1 MLGAFQERLAMVRV
15 NQQRLWDSLMEMATI
30 GATAR
35 GGSCRLALSDDE
47 VRGRRRFIAWCEAA
61 GCEIRIDPIGNLF
74 ARRPGTEP
82 DAPAV
87 MCGSHLDTQPLG
99 GRFDGVYG
107 VLAGLEAIRTLNEHG
122 IATRH
127 PIDVVAWTNEEGSRF
142 TPGMMGSAVYAGKL
156 DLDDAL
162 ARPCMHTGVR
172 LGDELERTGFAGP
185 ARERQMPKAYFEAH
199 IEQGPVLENAGVPI
213 GVVTGVQGIVELD
226 VTVTGFE
233 SHAGTTPMSVR
244 KDAMG
249 VAAAMIAAIVEHG
262 HGFDADARVTVGHL
276 ACQPNSPSTIPGQV
290 RFSVDVRHPSR
301 SALQR
306 LVADIGAICTQRTAL
321 RGTHVDVQR
330 IAEYDPIAFDAACIE
345 RVRQAT
351 IAAGYPYLEMFSG
364 AGHDAVNLSYVA
376 PSAMVFVPCKAGLSH
391 NEAEDA
397 DPVHLAQ
404 GASVLA
410 NLLVDC
416 AR

>member
-1 MLGAFQERLAMVRV
+1 MVRV

-61 GCEIRIDPIGNLF
+61 GCEIRIDPIGNVF

-306 LVADIGAICTQRTAL
+306 LVADIGAICTQRIAL

>member
-1 MLGAFQERLAMVRV
+1 MVRV

-162 ARPCMHTGVR
+162 ARHCMHTGVR

-306 LVADIGAICTQRTAL
+306 LVADIGAICTQRTVL

-345 RVRQAT
+345 RVREAT

>member
-1 MLGAFQERLAMVRV
+1 MMRV
-15 NQQRLWDSLMEMATI
+15 NRQRLWDSLMEMATI

-47 VRGRRRFIAWCEAA
+47 MRGRRRFIAWCEAA

-162 ARPCMHTGVR
+162 ARPCMHSGVR

-185 ARERQMPKAYFEAH
+185 VRERQMPKAYFEAH

-306 LVADIGAICTQRTAL
+306 LVADIGAICTERTAL

>member
-1 MLGAFQERLAMVRV
+1 MVRI

>member
-1 MLGAFQERLAMVRV
+1 MVRV

-82 DAPAV
+82 EAPAV

-321 RGTHVDVQR
+321 RGTHVDVQL

>member
-1 MLGAFQERLAMVRV
+1 MVRV

-82 DAPAV
+82 EAPAV

>member
-1 MLGAFQERLAMVRV
+1 MILV

-30 GATAR
+30 GATAH
-35 GGSCRLALSDDE
+35 GGSCRLALSDDDAL
-47 VRGRRRFIAWCEAA
+47 GRRRFIAWCEAA
-61 GCEIRIDPIGNLF
+61 GCEIRIDPIGNVF

-82 DAPAV
+82 GLPAV

-142 TPGMMGSAVYAGKL
+142 TPGMMGSAVYAGAL
-156 DLDDAL
+156 DLDYAL
-162 ARPCMHTGVR
+162 DRPCMQTGALLR
-172 LGDELERTGFAGP
+172 DELARTGFAGP

-199 IEQGPVLENAGVPI
+199 IEQGPVLEQAGLPI
-213 GVVTGVQGIVELD
+213 GVVTGVQGIYELD

-244 KDAMG
+244 RDAMG
-249 VAAAMIAAIVEHG
+249 VAAAMIAAIVEQG
-262 HGFDADARVTVGHL
+262 HAFDDDARVTVGHV
-276 ACQPNSPSTIPGQV
+276 ACQPNSPSTIPGKV

-301 SALQR
+301 PALQQ
-306 LVADIGAICTQRTAL
+306 LVADIEAICMQRTAL
-321 RGTHVDVQR
+321 RGTSVQVQT
-330 IAEYDPIAFDAACIE
+330 IAEYEPVVFDAECVE

-351 IAAGYPYLEMFSG
+351 AAAGYPSKEMCSG

-376 PSAMVFVPCKAGLSH
+376 PSAMVFVQCKAGLSH

-397 DPVHLAQ
+397 DPAHLAQ

-410 NLLVDC
+410 NLLADC

>member
-1 MLGAFQERLAMVRV
+1 MMRV
-15 NQQRLWDSLMEMATI
+15 NRQRLWDSLMEMATI

-162 ARPCMHTGVR
+162 ARPCMHSGVR

-185 ARERQMPKAYFEAH
+185 VRERQMPKAYFEAH

-306 LVADIGAICTQRTAL
+306 LVADIGAICTERTAL

>member
-1 MLGAFQERLAMVRV
+1 MVRV

-156 DLDDAL
+156 GLDDAL

-306 LVADIGAICTQRTAL
+306 LVADIGAICTQRIAL

>member
-1 MLGAFQERLAMVRV
+1 MIRV

-30 GATAR
+30 GATAH
-35 GGSCRLALSDDE
+35 GGNCRLALTDDD
-47 VRGRRRFIAWCEAA
+47 VLGRRRFMRWCEEA
-61 GCEIRIDPIGNLF
+61 GCEIRIDPIGNVF
-74 ARRPGTEP
+74 ARRPGTQP
-82 DAPAV
+82 DARAV

-107 VLAGLEAIRTLNEHG
+107 VLAGLEAVRTLNELG

-127 PIDVVAWTNEEGSRF
+127 PVDVVAWTNEEGSRF
-142 TPGMMGSAVYAGKL
+142 TPGMMGSAVYAGVL
-156 DLDDAL
+156 DLESAR
-162 ARPCMHTGVR
+162 ARPCMQTGVL
-172 LGDELERTGFAGP
+172 LGEELERTGFAGP
-185 ARERQMPKAYFEAH
+185 ERERQMPKAYFEAH
-199 IEQGPVLENAGVPI
+199 IEQGPVLENAGMPI
-213 GVVTGVQGIVELD
+213 GVVTGVQGMYELD

-249 VAAAMIAAIVEHG
+249 AAAAMIAAIIEHG
-262 HGFDADARVTVGHL
+262 HTFDADARVTVGHI
-276 ACQPNSPSTIPGQV
+276 ACQPNSPSTIPGLV
-290 RFSVDVRHPSR
+290 KFSLDIRHPSR
-301 SALQR
+301 PALQR
-306 LVADIGAICTQRTAL
+306 LVADIEAICLQRTAL
-321 RGTHVDVQR
+321 RGASVQVQTV
-330 IAEYDPIAFDAACIE
+330 AEYEPVVFDAECIA

-351 IAAGYPYLEMFSG
+351 AAAGYPYLEMCSG
-364 AGHDAVNLSYVA
+364 AGHDAVNLSYVV

-410 NLLVDC
+410 NLLADC

>member
-1 MLGAFQERLAMVRV
+1 MVRV

-162 ARPCMHTGVR
+162 ARSCMHTGVR

-306 LVADIGAICTQRTAL
+306 LVADIGAICTQRTVL

>member
-1 MLGAFQERLAMVRV
+1 MVRV

-61 GCEIRIDPIGNLF
+61 GCEIRIDPIGDLF

-156 DLDDAL
+156 GLDDAL

-306 LVADIGAICTQRTAL
+306 LVADIGAICTQRIAL

>member
-1 MLGAFQERLAMVRV
+1 MMRV
-15 NQQRLWDSLMEMATI
+15 NRQRLWDSLMEMATI

-162 ARPCMHTGVR
+162 ARPCMHSGVR
-172 LGDELERTGFAGP
+172 FGDELERTGFAGP

-306 LVADIGAICTQRTAL
+306 LVADIGAICTERTAL

>member
-1 MLGAFQERLAMVRV
+1 MVRV

-290 RFSVDVRHPSR
+290 HFSVDVRHPSR

>member
-1 MLGAFQERLAMVRV
+1 MMRV
-15 NQQRLWDSLMEMATI
+15 NRQRLWDSLMEMATI

-107 VLAGLEAIRTLNEHG
+107 VLAGLEAIRALNEHG

-306 LVADIGAICTQRTAL
+306 LVADIGAICTERTAL

>member
-1 MLGAFQERLAMVRV
+1 MVRV

-61 GCEIRIDPIGNLF
+61 GCQIRIDPIGNVF

-244 KDAMG
+244 RDAMG

-306 LVADIGAICTQRTAL
+306 LVADIGAICTQRTVL

>member
-1 MLGAFQERLAMVRV
+1 MILV
-15 NQQRLWDSLMEMATI
+15 NQQRLWNSLMEMAAI
-30 GATAR
+30 GATAH
-35 GGSCRLALSDDE
+35 GGSCRLALSDDDAL
-47 VRGRRRFIAWCEAA
+47 GRRRFIAWCEAA
-61 GCEIRIDPIGNLF
+61 GCEIRIDPIGNVF

-82 DAPAV
+82 GLPPV
-87 MCGSHLDTQPLG
+87 TCGSHLDTQPLG

-107 VLAGLEAIRTLNEHG
+107 VLAGLEAIRALNEHG

-142 TPGMMGSAVYAGKL
+142 TPGMMGSAVYAGAL
-156 DLDDAL
+156 DLDYAL
-162 ARPCMHTGVR
+162 DRPCMQTGVLLR
-172 LGDELERTGFAGP
+172 DELERTGFAGP

-199 IEQGPVLENAGVPI
+199 IEQGPVLEQAGLPI
-213 GVVTGVQGIVELD
+213 GVVTGVQGIYELD

-244 KDAMG
+244 RDAMG

-262 HGFDADARVTVGHL
+262 HTFDADARVTVGHV
-276 ACQPNSPSTIPGQV
+276 ACQPNSPSTIPGKV
-290 RFSVDVRHPSR
+290 RFSVDVRHPSQA
-301 SALQR
+301 ALQQ
-306 LVADIGAICTQRTAL
+306 LVADIEAICQQRTAL
-321 RGTHVDVQR
+321 RGTSVQVQT
-330 IAEYDPIAFDAACIE
+330 IAEYEPVVFDAECIE

-351 IAAGYPYLEMFSG
+351 AAVGYPYMEMCSG

-410 NLLVDC
+410 NLLADC

>member
-1 MLGAFQERLAMVRV
+1 MVRV

-82 DAPAV
+82 DAPPV

-162 ARPCMHTGVR
+162 ARPCMHSGVR

-306 LVADIGAICTQRTAL
+306 LVADIGAICTERTAL

>member
-1 MLGAFQERLAMVRV
+1 MVRV

-321 RGTHVDVQR
+321 RGTHVDVQL

>member
-1 MLGAFQERLAMVRV
+1 MVRV

-30 GATAR
+30 GATAG

-321 RGTHVDVQR
+321 RGTQVDVQR

>member
-1 MLGAFQERLAMVRV
+1 MMRV
-15 NQQRLWDSLMEMATI
+15 NRQRLWDSLMEMATI

-306 LVADIGAICTQRTAL
+306 LVADIGAICTERTAL

-345 RVRQAT
+345 RARQAT

>member
-1 MLGAFQERLAMVRV
+1 MIRV

-30 GATAR
+30 GATAY
-35 GGSCRLALSDDE
+35 GGSCRLALTDE
-47 VRGRRRFIAWCEAA
+47 DVLGRRRFMRWCEEA
-61 GCEIRIDPIGNLF
+61 GCEIRVDPIGNVF
-74 ARRPGTEP
+74 ARRPGTGP
-82 DAPAV
+82 GAPAV

-127 PIDVVAWTNEEGSRF
+127 PIDVIAWTNEEGSRF
-142 TPGMMGSAVYAGKL
+142 TPGMMGSAVYAGVL
-156 DLDDAL
+156 DLESAR
-162 ARPCMHTGVR
+162 ARPCMQTGVL
-172 LGDELERTGFAGP
+172 LGQELERTGFAGP
-185 ARERQMPKAYFEAH
+185 ERERQMPKAYFEAH
-199 IEQGPVLENAGVPI
+199 IEQGPVLENAGLPI
-213 GVVTGVQGIVELD
+213 GVVTGVQGIYELD

-249 VAAAMIAAIVEHG
+249 AAAAMIAAMIEHG
-262 HGFDADARVTVGHL
+262 HAFDADARVTVGHI
-276 ACQPNSPSTIPGQV
+276 ACQPNSPSTIPGKV
-290 RFSVDVRHPSR
+290 RFSIDIRHPSQP
-301 SALQR
+301 ALQR
-306 LVADIGAICTQRTAL
+306 LVADIEAICLQRTAL
-321 RGTHVDVQR
+321 RGASVQVQTV
-330 IAEYDPIAFDAACIE
+330 AEYAPVVFDAQCVE
-345 RVRQAT
+345 RVREAT
-351 IAAGYPYLEMFSG
+351 VAAGYPYLEMCSG

-376 PSAMVFVPCKAGLSH
+376 PTAMVFVPCKAGLSH

-410 NLLVDC
+410 NLLADC

>member
-1 MLGAFQERLAMVRV
+1 MVRV

-345 RVRQAT
+345 RVREAT

>member
-1 MLGAFQERLAMVRV
+1 MVRV

-35 GGSCRLALSDDE
+35 GGNCRLALSDDE

-262 HGFDADARVTVGHL
+262 HSFDADARVTVGHL

>member
-1 MLGAFQERLAMVRV
+1 MILV
-15 NQQRLWDSLMEMATI
+15 NQKRLWDSLMEMATI
-30 GATAR
+30 GATAH
-35 GGSCRLALSDDE
+35 GGSCRLALSDDDAL
-47 VRGRRRFIAWCEAA
+47 GRRCFIAWCEAA
-61 GCEIRIDPIGNLF
+61 GCEIRIDPIGNVF

-82 DAPAV
+82 GLPPV
-87 MCGSHLDTQPLG
+87 TCGSHLDTQPLG

-142 TPGMMGSAVYAGKL
+142 TPGMMGSAVYAGAL
-156 DLDDAL
+156 DLDYAL
-162 ARPCMHTGVR
+162 DRPCMQTGALLR
-172 LGDELERTGFAGP
+172 DELERTGFAGP

-199 IEQGPVLENAGVPI
+199 IEQGPVLEQAGLPI
-213 GVVTGVQGIVELD
+213 GVVTGVQGIYELD

-233 SHAGTTPMSVR
+233 SHAGTTPMRVR
-244 KDAMG
+244 RDAMG

-262 HGFDADARVTVGHL
+262 HAFDDDARVTVGHV
-276 ACQPNSPSTIPGQV
+276 ACQPNSPSTIPGKV

-301 SALQR
+301 PALQR
-306 LVADIGAICTQRTAL
+306 LVADIEAICMQRTAL
-321 RGTHVDVQR
+321 RGTSVEVQT
-330 IAEYDPIAFDAACIE
+330 IAEYEPVVFDAECVE

-351 IAAGYPYLEMFSG
+351 ATAGYPYKEMCSG

-410 NLLVDC
+410 NLLADC

>member
-1 MLGAFQERLAMVRV
+1 MVRV
-15 NQQRLWDSLMEMATI
+15 NQQRLWDSLTEMATI

-185 ARERQMPKAYFEAH
+185 ERERQMPKAYFEAH

-321 RGTHVDVQR
+321 RGTHVDVQL

>member
-1 MLGAFQERLAMVRV
+1 MVRV

-321 RGTHVDVQR
+321 RGTQVDVQR
-330 IAEYDPIAFDAACIE
+330 IAEYDPITFDAACIE

-351 IAAGYPYLEMFSG
+351 IVAGFPYLEMFSG

>member
-1 MLGAFQERLAMVRV
+1 MVRV

-61 GCEIRIDPIGNLF
+61 GCKIRIDPIGNLF

-172 LGDELERTGFAGP
+172 LGDELERTGFAGT

-306 LVADIGAICTQRTAL
+306 LVADIGAICTQRIAL
-321 RGTHVDVQR
+321 RGTHVDVQL

>member
-1 MLGAFQERLAMVRV
+1 MILV
-15 NQQRLWDSLMEMATI
+15 NQQRLWDSLMEMAKI
-30 GATAR
+30 GATAH

-47 VRGRRRFIAWCEAA
+47 VLGRRRFIDWCEQA
-61 GCEIRIDPIGNLF
+61 GCDIRIDPIGNVF
-74 ARRPGTEP
+74 ARRPGTQH

-142 TPGMMGSAVYAGKL
+142 TPGMMGSAVYAGAL
-156 DLDDAL
+156 DLDYAR
-162 ARPCMHTGVR
+162 ARPCMQTGVL
-172 LGDELERTGFAGP
+172 LGDELERTGFAGRV
-185 ARERQMPKAYFEAH
+185 RERQMPKAYFEAH
-199 IEQGPVLENAGVPI
+199 IEQGPVLENAGKPI
-213 GVVTGVQGIVELD
+213 GVVTGVQGIYELD

-276 ACQPNSPSTIPGQV
+276 TCQPNSPSTIPGMV
-290 RFSVDVRHPSR
+290 RFSIDVRHPSQP
-301 SALQR
+301 ALQR
-306 LVADIGAICTQRTAL
+306 LVADIEAICVQRTAL
-321 RGTHVDVQR
+321 RGTRVDVQT
-330 IAEYDPIAFDAACIE
+330 IAEYAPVAFDAQCVE
-345 RVRQAT
+345 QVRRAT
-351 IAAGYPYLEMFSG
+351 AAAGYPYLEMCSG

-376 PSAMVFVPCKAGLSH
+376 PTAMVFVPCKAGLSH

>member
-1 MLGAFQERLAMVRV
+1 MMRV
-15 NQQRLWDSLMEMATI
+15 NRQRLWDSLMEMATI

-162 ARPCMHTGVR
+162 ARPCMHSGVR

-185 ARERQMPKAYFEAH
+185 VRERQMPKAYFEAH

-306 LVADIGAICTQRTAL
+306 LVADIGAICTERTAL

-330 IAEYDPIAFDAACIE
+330 IAEYDPIAFDGACIE

>member
-1 MLGAFQERLAMVRV
+1 MVRV

>member
-1 MLGAFQERLAMVRV
+1 MMRV
-15 NQQRLWDSLMEMATI
+15 NRQRLWDSLMEMATI

-107 VLAGLEAIRTLNEHG
+107 VLAGLEAIRTLSEHG

-162 ARPCMHTGVR
+162 ARPCMHSGVR

-306 LVADIGAICTQRTAL
+306 LVADIGAICTERTAL

>member
-1 MLGAFQERLAMVRV
+1 MVRV

-213 GVVTGVQGIVELD
+213 GVVTGVQGIAELD

-321 RGTHVDVQR
+321 RGTHVDVQL

-410 NLLVDC
+410 NLLANLLVDC

>member
-1 MLGAFQERLAMVRV
+1 MIFV
-15 NQQRLWDSLMEMATI
+15 NQQRLWDTLMEMATI
-30 GATAR
+30 GATAH
-35 GGSCRLALSDDE
+35 GGSCRLALSDED
-47 VRGRRRFIAWCEAA
+47 VQARQRFIRWCEEA
-61 GCEIRIDPIGNLF
+61 GCEIRVDPIGNVF
-74 ARRPGTEP
+74 ARRPGTQP

-107 VLAGLEAIRTLNEHG
+107 VLAGLEAIRTLNELG
-122 IATRH
+122 VATRH

-142 TPGMMGSAVYAGKL
+142 TPGMMGSAVYAGTL
-156 DLDDAL
+156 DLDA
-162 ARPCMHTGVR
+162 ARERPCMQTGVL
-172 LGDELERTGFAGP
+172 LGDELERTGFAGR
-185 ARERQMPKAYFEAH
+185 AREQQMPKAYFEAH
-199 IEQGPVLENAGVPI
+199 IEQGPMLENAGLPI
-213 GVVTGVQGIVELD
+213 GVVTGVQGMYELD

-249 VAAAMIAAIVEHG
+249 AAAAMIAAIIEHG
-262 HGFDADARVTVGHL
+262 HGFDADARVTVGHV
-276 ACQPNSPSTIPGQV
+276 ACQPNSPSTIPGLV
-290 RFSVDVRHPSR
+290 KFSLDVRHPSR
-301 SALQR
+301 PALQR
-306 LVADIGAICTQRTAL
+306 LVADIEAICLQRTAL
-321 RGTHVDVQR
+321 RGTSVQVQTV
-330 IAEYDPIAFDAACIE
+330 AEYEPVVFDAECVA
-345 RVRQAT
+345 RVREAAT
-351 IAAGYPYLEMFSG
+351 AAGYPWMEMSSG

-410 NLLVDC
+410 NLLADC

>member
-1 MLGAFQERLAMVRV
+1 MVRV

-82 DAPAV
+82 EAPAV

-306 LVADIGAICTQRTAL
+306 LVTDIGAICTQRTAL
-321 RGTHVDVQR
+321 RGTHVDVQL

>member
-1 MLGAFQERLAMVRV
+1 MVRV

-61 GCEIRIDPIGNLF
+61 GCEIRIDPIGNVF

-87 MCGSHLDTQPLG
+87 MCGSHVDTQPLG

-321 RGTHVDVQR
+321 RGTQVDVQL